1 MTRAGRPR
9 ARGAALALTAALVA
23 GACGSGGGASGDRS
37 RSALSGSV
45 TVFAAAS
52 LTEAFNQEK
61 ATLAA
66 RAPALSLTYSFAGS
80 QTLAQQIIQGARAD
94 VFASADDKTMQ
105 RLVDAKLVEA
115 PRAFAR
121 NQLEIAVAPGNPK
134 HVGGLSDLVRPDLV
148 VVLEDPS
155 VPAGSY
161 SQQALARAGA
171 RVRPRSLELDVK
183 SALAKVTSGE
193 ADAAIVYASDV
204 QAAGSKASG
213 VTIPTA
219 QNVVAT
225 YPIAVVRTGANHA
238 GAAAFVQEVLSGS
251 GQAALEAHGFLPAS

>member
-1 MTRAGRPR
+1 MAG
-9 ARGAALALTAALVA
+9 ALAAALMA
-23 GACGSGGGASGDRS
+23 GACGSGGAASAIKPRP
-37 RSALSGSV
+37 ALSGSL

-61 ATLAA
+61 ATLA
-66 RAPALSLTYSFAGS
+66 RSAPALILTYSFAGS

-94 VFASADDKTMQ
+94 LFASADDRTMQ

-115 PRAFAR
+115 PRVFAR
-121 NQLEIAVAPGNPK
+121 NQLEIVVAPGNPR
-134 HVGGLSDLVRPDLV
+134 HVSGLRDLARPDLV
-148 VVLEDPS
+148 VVLEDPT

-161 SQQALARAGA
+161 SQQALAKAEV

-183 SALAKVTSGE
+183 SALSKVTSGE

-213 VTIPTA
+213 VAIPA
-219 QNVVAT
+219 GQNVVAT
-225 YPIAVVRTGANHA
+225 YPIAVVRTSSNHA